1 MPYSPIIQK
10 FDRELPMLPP
20 VDWRGGVVLRSTN
33 WLGDL
38 MMTLPATWQLKC
50 ALPADV
56 PLWVFTPR
64 QFAPI
69 WKTAPWIDGV
79 ISFAEHHPSSLEIA
93 EVKIH
98 DFGLGIVLPN
108 SFGSARDIWR
118 CKIPRRLG
126 RVGNFRSLMLTDRLP
141 AWKRGEGEGKWHQ
154 LSFYLELMSVIGK
167 ISYTAEIP
175 PLEVA
180 SEPAAAFGISKNA
193 QWLAIAPGAAFGPAK
208 QWPTENFAMVARE
221 HIDHGGK
228 VAIIGTAKEAY
239 LAQQIQRIVPK
250 TLDLTG
256 KTGLDELM
264 SVLQNVDGVIA
275 NDSGAMHLAAG
286 LGTRG
291 IALFAS
297 TDPVATG
304 PLGAPWELLVATAEC
319 RPCFQR
325 SCPWAGAI
333 HYRCMR
339 ELTPQRVIELLPA
352 ILQRK

>member
-1 MPYSPIIQK
+1 MPYTPNIQK
-10 FDRELPMLPP
+10 FERELPALPP
-20 VDWRGGVVLRSTN
+20 VDWQDGVLIRSTN

-64 QFAPI
+64 PFVPV
-69 WKTAPWIDGV
+69 WKAAPWIDGV
-79 ISFAEHHPSSLEIA
+79 ISFADHHPSSLEIA

-98 DFGLGIVLPN
+98 HFGLGIVLPN
-108 SFGSARDIWR
+108 SFGSARDLWR
-118 CKIPRRLG
+118 CRIPRRLG
-126 RVGNFRSLMLTDRLP
+126 RAGNFRSLLLTDRLP

-167 ISYTAEIP
+167 VTYTPDSP
-175 PLEVA
+175 PLEV
-180 SEPAAAFGISKNA
+180 SPEAATAFGIRRREK
-193 QWLAIAPGAAFGPAK
+193 WLAIAPGAAFGPAK

-221 HIDHGGK
+221 HIDHGGN
-228 VAIIGTAKEAY
+228 VVLVGTARETY

-250 TLDLTG
+250 ALDLTG
-256 KTGLDELM
+256 RTGLDELM

-325 SCPWAGAI
+325 VCPWAGAI

-339 ELTPQRVIELLPA
+339 ELTPQRVIELLPELA
-352 ILQRK
+352 GC